1 MKKGGGKVVFFFLGM
16 RRGVDPRR
24 RFGLCVYVLQILGM
38 RGNGGNTW
46 SAPDA
51 GKVPKIR

>member
-1 MKKGGGKVVFFFLGM
+1 MKKGGKVVFFFFFLGM

-24 RFGLCVYVLQILGM
+24 GFGLCVYVLQILGM

-51 GKVPKIR
+51 G